1 MNEII
6 LRTPA
11 KVNLSLDITGKRA
24 DGYHTLRSVFQAVDC
39 YDTLKITHTEASAP
53 LALTCSE
60 AGIPCDEHNLVYK
73 AAVMLLGEQPCG
85 ISMHLEKQIPSQA
98 GMGGGSSDCAAAL
111 LGIRKL
117 LNLDVSDAKLL
128 EIAVKLG
135 ADVPFFLCGGTA
147 VAEGIG
153 EQLTPLADVPERT
166 LVLAKGNEGVST
178 PEGYRKLDLL
188 EDSLPMYTDAVL
200 EKLRDPQPQRLFTVC
215 GNAFDAVTKLREIK
229 RIRLVMSSCGI
240 NPVLSGSGA
249 AVFGGCEM
257 QSQAEHLAKL
267 LAGMSFVRICKT
279 VPHGVQMQTS
289 DGAWENLS
297 VNIKE

>member
-11 KVNLSLDITGKRA
+11 KVNFSLDITGKRA

-39 YDTLKITHTEASAP
+39 YDTLKITRTEANAP
-53 LALTCSE
+53 LVLTCSDE
-60 AGIPCDEHNLVYK
+60 AIPCDEHNLVYK
-73 AAVMLLGEQPCG
+73 AAMMLLGEHPCG
-85 ISMHLEKQIPSQA
+85 ISMHLEKRIPSQA

-117 LNLDVSDAKLL
+117 LDLDISDAKLH
-128 EIAVKLG
+128 EMAAKLG
-135 ADVPFFLCGGTA
+135 ADVPFFLCGGA
-147 VAEGIG
+147 ALAEGIG
-153 EQLTPLADVPERT
+153 EQLTPLANVPERL
-166 LVLAKGNEGVST
+166 LVVAKGSEGVST
-178 PEGYRKLDLL
+178 PEGYKKLDLL
-188 EDSLPMYTDAVL
+188 ENPLPMYSDAVL

-267 LAGMSFVRICKT
+267 LAGMPFVQICRT
-279 VPHGVQMQTS
+279 VPHGVQMQTES
-289 DGAWENLS
+289 GVWENLS
-297 VNIKE
+297 